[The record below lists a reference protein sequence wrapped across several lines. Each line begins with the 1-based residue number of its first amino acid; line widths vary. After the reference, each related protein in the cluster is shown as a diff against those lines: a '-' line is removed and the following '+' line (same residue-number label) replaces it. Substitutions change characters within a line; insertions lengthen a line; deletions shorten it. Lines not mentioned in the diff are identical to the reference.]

1 MELRLNKIDPE
12 LRREINEK
20 TKSDKVHAKAE
31 ISISNDL
38 KKEHKNKF
46 YYCNEKKNKKVLV
59 DAEQELDD
67 VQKEVHKGLLI
78 DKRT

>member
-1 MELRLNKIDPE
+1 MELRLNKVDLE

-20 TKSDKVHAKAE
+20 TKSDKVHTKDE

-38 KKEHKNKF
+38 KKENKNKY
-46 YYCNEKKNKKVLV
+46 YYCSEKKNKKILV
-59 DAEQELDD
+59 DAEQYLQEFP
-67 VQKEVHKGLLI
+67 KEIHKGLLI

>member
-20 TKSDKVHAKAE
+20 TKSDKVHTKDE

-46 YYCNEKKNKKVLV
+46 YYCNEKHNKKVLI
-59 DAEQELDD
+59 DAEQELED
-67 VQKEVHKGLLI
+67 VPKEIHKGLLI

>member
-20 TKSDKVHAKAE
+20 TKSDKVHTKDE

-38 KKEHKNKF
+38 KKENKNKF
-46 YYCNEKKNKKVLV
+46 YYFNEKNNKRVLV
-59 DAEQELDD
+59 DGEQELED
-67 VQKEVHKGLLI
+67 VPKEIHKGLLI